1 MKIQNLSK
9 NYNQRP
15 VLMQLNLDFADG
27 GIYALMGPS
36 GCGKTTLLHIIMGL
50 VKPDEG
56 VVSGLEGKHISAVF
70 QENRLCEFL
79 TAAEN
84 IAIVC
89 PGGKNTAD
97 TNCILSEILPAEY
110 LTQKVSTYSGGMKR
124 RVSIARA
131 VLTESDILIMDEPLS
146 GLDETTK
153 EQVISFILKYRG
165 KRTLLFSTHDPED
178 IAFFGANKILL
189 PFHGS

>member
-15 VLMQLNLDFADG
+15 VLKQLDLDFASG
-27 GIYALMGPS
+27 GIYALMGAS

-56 VVSGLEGKHISAVF
+56 NISGLEDKRISAVF

-89 PGGKNTAD
+89 PDKKAAAD
-97 TNCILSEILPAEY
+97 TNQLLSEILPVQS
-110 LTQKVSTYSGGMKR
+110 LNQKISTYSGGMKR
-124 RVSIARA
+124 RAAIARA

-146 GLDETTK
+146 GLDTATR
-153 EQVISFILKYRG
+153 EQVISFILKYRSG
-165 KRTLLFSTHDPED
+165 RTLLFSTHDPED
-178 IAFFGANKILL
+178 IASFGAKKILL
-189 PFHGS
+189 PTHSS